1 MGWQAMGKEAARF
14 FARGFQ
20 YVTMGRLFIRRLQ
33 RGLGARATARA
44 GLLRRLRRDVAG
56 NTLAIMAIA
65 LIPLLFIAGSA
76 IDTARLYMVK
86 TRLQQACDAGA
97 LAGRRFMVSTNATT
111 LDGTA
116 TTQANAFFANNFK
129 LGLFGTKAVSFTP
142 SKTSE
147 NQVAGTASATVPMTL
162 TTMMGFGDQVLTVT
176 CEARYDVADTDIMF
190 VLDTTGS
197 MACLSSDISGCNQP
211 VVTYTRPD
219 GTTGYYVQEKLG
231 SKIAGLRQAVLNF
244 YDTLAAAVDPATH
257 LRYGFVTYTSTVN
270 AGYAVTALSPNYVVN
285 SWTYNSRSLA
295 GDANNGAGSNAT
307 YYGKSQNQ
315 CNAYY
320 NRTPASGYTTSG
332 SATLTYGSWSS
343 NNGGTCVVTTQ
354 PLKPDWTYHAVT
366 YDTSQYKLGT
376 AVTDPS
382 KITGATSKWQGCLEE
397 RDTTATGSFDYSA
410 LPPDLNPD
418 LVPTNDATRWRP
430 MWPDVVYYRGG
441 YSSLTYSGN
450 SANPYGDGTSNYAL
464 DYYTPLTAYQNIAY
478 GWVSCGKPVQRLK
491 VMTRADVSTYVNAS
505 DFVPQGGTYHD
516 TGMIW
521 GTRLLSPT
529 GLFAADTAAWP
540 GRNPPKRYIVFM
552 TDGDMAP
559 SMCLYGMYGIE
570 NYDHRVTT
578 TGFQS
583 DCSDSSQQANHY
595 ARFLAECAAAKAR
608 NLSVFVVGFGQT
620 LTSQLTSCASP
631 GQAFYA
637 ADNTSLNAAFQTIAK
652 RVAMLRLTK

>member
-1 MGWQAMGKEAARF
+1 MRRLSSRQLQQRGG
-14 FARGFQ
+14 ARGA
-20 YVTMGRLFIRRLQ
+20 VRL
-33 RGLGARATARA
+33 
-44 GLLRRLRRDVAG
+44 GLLARLRRNVAG

-76 IDTARLYMVK
+76 VDTARLYMVK

-97 LAGRRFMVSTNATT
+97 LAGRRFMVSTSATT
-111 LDGTA
+111 LDSTA

-129 LGLFGTKAVSFTP
+129 VGLFGTSAVSFTP

-147 NQVAGTASATVPMTL
+147 NQVAGTASATVPLTL
-162 TTMMGFGDQVLTVT
+162 TAMMGYGSQTLTVN

-197 MACLSSDISGCNQP
+197 MACTTADGTAGCNQP
-211 VVTYTRPD
+211 IVTYTRPD
-219 GTTGYYVQEKLG
+219 GTTGYYVQEKAG
-231 SKIAGLRQAVLNF
+231 SKISGLRQAVLNF
-244 YDTLAAAVDPATH
+244 YDTLAAAVDPTTH

-270 AGYAVTALSPNYVVN
+270 AGYAVTALSPNYIVN

-295 GDANNGAGSNAT
+295 GDANNGPSSSGPT
-307 YYGKSQNQ
+307 YVNKTQSQ
-315 CNAYY
+315 CNAYAG
-320 NRTPASGYTTSG
+320 RSPATGYTTGG
-332 SATLTYGSWSS
+332 SATVTSVTWTPNNSNSSVGSCALTS
-343 NNGGTCVVTTQ
+343 Q
-354 PLKPDWTYHAVT
+354 PVKPSWTYQKVT
-366 YDTSQYKLGT
+366 FDTSQYKLGNT
-376 AVTDPS
+376 VPDPT
-382 KITGATSKWQGCLEE
+382 KISGATSKWQGCLEE
-397 RDTTATGSFDYSA
+397 RNTTASSSFDYSS
-410 LPPDLNPD
+410 LPPDLDPD
-418 LVPTNDATRWRP
+418 LAPTSDATRWRP

-450 SANPYGDGTSNYAL
+450 STNPYGDGTSPYTL

-491 VMTRADVSTYVNAS
+491 VMTRQDVSDYVNAS

-570 NYDHRVTT
+570 NYDQRATT
-578 TGFQS
+578 AGYQS

-595 ARFLAECAAAKAR
+595 ARFLAECNAAKAR
-608 NLSVFVVGFGQT
+608 NISVFIIGFGQT

-637 ADNTSLNAAFQTIAK
+637 ADNTALNAAFQTIAK
-652 RVAMLRLTK
+652 RVAMLRITK

>member
-1 MGWQAMGKEAARF
+1 MNRLFFKQLRMHRGARPT
-14 FARGFQ
+14 ARG
-20 YVTMGRLFIRRLQ
+20 
-33 RGLGARATARA
+33 
-44 GLLRRLRRDVAG
+44 GLLARLRRDRAG

-76 IDTARLYMVK
+76 VDTARLYMVK

-97 LAGRRFMVSTNATT
+97 LAGRRFMVSTSAAT
-111 LDGTA
+111 LDSTA
-116 TTQANAFFANNFK
+116 TAQANAFFANNFK
-129 LGLFGTKAVSFTP
+129 VGLFGASAVSFTP

-147 NQVAGTASATVPMTL
+147 NQVAGTASATVPLTL
-162 TTMMGFGDQVLTVT
+162 TAMMGYGSQTLTVN
-176 CEARYDVADTDIMF
+176 CEARYDVADTDVMF

-197 MACLSSDISGCNQP
+197 MACTTADGTGGCSQP
-211 VVTYTRPD
+211 IVTYTRPD
-219 GTTGYYVQEKLG
+219 GTTGYYVQEKSG
-231 SKIAGLRQAVLNF
+231 SKISGLRQAVLNF
-244 YDTLAAAVDPATH
+244 YDTLAAAVDPTTH

-270 AGYAVTALSPNYVVN
+270 AGYAVTALSPSYIVN

-295 GDANNGAGSNAT
+295 GDANNGASSSGPTYVNKTQSQCSAYAGRSPAT
-307 YYGKSQNQ
+307 
-315 CNAYY
+315 
-320 NRTPASGYTTSG
+320 GYTTSG
-332 SATLTYGSWSS
+332 SATVTSVSWTP
-343 NNGGTCVVTTQ
+343 NNGSSAVGSCALTTQ
-354 PLKPDWTYHAVT
+354 PVKPSWTYQKVT
-366 YDTSQYKLGT
+366 FDTSQYKLGAT
-376 AVTDPS
+376 VPDPS
-382 KITGATSKWQGCLEE
+382 KISGATSKWQGCLEE
-397 RDTTATGSFDYSA
+397 RDTTATASFDYSN
-410 LPPDLNPD
+410 LPPDLDPD

-450 SANPYGDGTSNYAL
+450 STNPYGDGTSGYTL
-464 DYYTPLTAYQNIAY
+464 DYYTPLNAYQNIAY
-478 GWVSCGKPVQRLK
+478 GWASCGKPVQRLK
-491 VMTRADVSTYVNAS
+491 VMTHQDVSDYVNAS

-570 NYDHRVTT
+570 NYDQRATT
-578 TGFQS
+578 AGYQS

-595 ARFLAECAAAKAR
+595 ARFLAECTAAKAR
-608 NLSVFVVGFGQT
+608 NISVFIIGFGQT

-652 RVAMLRLTK
+652 RVAMLRITK

>member
-1 MGWQAMGKEAARF
+1 ML
-14 FARGFQ
+14 
-20 YVTMGRLFIRRLQ
+20 T
-33 RGLGARATARA
+33 
-44 GLLRRLRRDVAG
+44 RLRRDVTG

-76 IDTARLYMVK
+76 VDTARLYMVK

-97 LAGRRFMVSTNATT
+97 LAGRRFMISTSATM
-111 LDGTA
+111 LDSTA
-116 TTQANAFFANNFK
+116 TAQANAFFANNFK
-129 LGLFGTKAVSFTP
+129 VGLFGTSAVSFTP

-147 NQVAGTASATVPMTL
+147 NQVAGAASATVPLTL
-162 TTMMGFGDQVLTVT
+162 TAMMGYGSQTLTVN

-197 MACLSSDISGCNQP
+197 MACTTADGTGGCSQP
-211 VVTYTRPD
+211 IVTYTRPD
-219 GTTGYYVQEKLG
+219 GTTGYYVQEKSG
-231 SKIAGLRQAVLNF
+231 SKISGLRQAVLNF
-244 YDTLAAAVDPATH
+244 YDTLAAAVDPTTH

-270 AGYAVTALSPNYVVN
+270 AGYAVTALSPSYIVN

-295 GDANNGAGSNAT
+295 GDANNGASSSGPT
-307 YYGKSQNQ
+307 YANKTQSQ
-315 CNAYY
+315 CNAYAS
-320 NRTPASGYTTSG
+320 RSPATGYTTSG
-332 SATLTYGSWSS
+332 SATVTSVSWTPYNGNSAVGSCALT
-343 NNGGTCVVTTQ
+343 NQ
-354 PLKPDWTYHAVT
+354 PVKPSWTYQKVT
-366 YDTSQYKLGT
+366 FDTSQYKLGNT
-376 AVTDPS
+376 VTDPT
-382 KITGATSKWQGCLEE
+382 KISGATSKWQGCLEE
-397 RDTTATGSFDYSA
+397 RDTTASASFDYSN
-410 LPPDLNPD
+410 LPPDLDPD
-418 LVPTNDATRWRP
+418 LAPTNDSTRWRP

-450 SANPYGDGTSNYAL
+450 STNPYGDGTSSYTL
-464 DYYTPLTAYQNIAY
+464 DYYTPLNAYQNIAY

-491 VMTRADVSTYVNAS
+491 VMTHQDVSDYVNAS

-529 GLFAADTAAWP
+529 GLFAADTAPWP

-570 NYDHRVTT
+570 NYDQRATT
-578 TGFQS
+578 AGYQS

-595 ARFLAECAAAKAR
+595 ARFLAECTAAKAR
-608 NLSVFVVGFGQT
+608 NISVFIIGFGQT

-637 ADNTSLNAAFQTIAK
+637 ADNTTLNAAFQTIAK
-652 RVAMLRLTK
+652 RVAMLRITK